1 MSLVFLILFTKPLS
15 LLLVRLY
22 ILWRQL
28 KCKGPVFW
36 GPSWQRSKE
45 NALRIKRKKRVRGS
59 IFGTAEKPRVS
70 IFKSNKYVSAQA
82 INDVEG
88 VTLAAVS
95 SKAMGLNVNKE
106 NAIKVAAQLAEN
118 LKAAGIEKVV
128 YDRNGYLYHGVVA
141 AFADALSDNGIKL

>member
-1 MSLVFLILFTKPLS
+1 MSRIKDLAK
-15 LLLVRLY
+15 
-22 ILWRQL
+22 
-28 KCKGPVFW
+28 K
-36 GPSWQRSKE
+36 

-70 IFKSNKYVSAQA
+70 IFKSNKYVSARA

-106 NAIKVAAQLAEN
+106 NAVKVAAQLAEN
-118 LKAAGIEKVV
+118 LKAAGIEAVV

-141 AFADALSDNGIKL
+141 AFADSLRENGIKL

>member
-1 MSLVFLILFTKPLS
+1 MSRIKDLAK
-15 LLLVRLY
+15 
-22 ILWRQL
+22 
-28 KCKGPVFW
+28 K
-36 GPSWQRSKE
+36 

-88 VTLAAVS
+88 ITLAAVS

-106 NAIKVAAQLAEN
+106 NAVKVAAQLAEN
-118 LKAAGIEKVV
+118 LKTAGIETVV

-141 AFADALSDNGIKL
+141 AFADALRDNGIKL

>member
-1 MSLVFLILFTKPLS
+1 MSREKDLAKKI
-15 LLLVRLY
+15 
-22 ILWRQL
+22 
-28 KCKGPVFW
+28 
-36 GPSWQRSKE
+36 
-45 NALRIKRKKRVRGS
+45 ALRIKRKKRVRGS

-88 VTLAAVS
+88 ITLAAVS

-106 NAIKVAAQLAEN
+106 NAVKVAAQLAEN
-118 LKAAGIEKVV
+118 LKTAGIETVV

-141 AFADALSDNGIKL
+141 AFADALRENGIKL

>member
-1 MSLVFLILFTKPLS
+1 MSRIKDLAK
-15 LLLVRLY
+15 
-22 ILWRQL
+22 
-28 KCKGPVFW
+28 K
-36 GPSWQRSKE
+36 

-106 NAIKVAAQLAEN
+106 NAVKVAAQLAEN
-118 LKAAGIEKVV
+118 LKAAGIESVV

-141 AFADALSDNGIKL
+141 AFADALRENGIKL

>member
-1 MSLVFLILFTKPLS
+1 MSRIKDLAK
-15 LLLVRLY
+15 
-22 ILWRQL
+22 
-28 KCKGPVFW
+28 K
-36 GPSWQRSKE
+36 
-45 NALRIKRKKRVRGS
+45 NALRIKRKKRVRSS

-118 LKAAGIEKVV
+118 LKAAGIETVV

-141 AFADALSDNGIKL
+141 AFADALRDNGIKL

>member
-1 MSLVFLILFTKPLS
+1 MSRIKDLAK
-15 LLLVRLY
+15 
-22 ILWRQL
+22 
-28 KCKGPVFW
+28 K
-36 GPSWQRSKE
+36 
-45 NALRIKRKKRVRGS
+45 NALRIKRKKRVRGN

-118 LKAAGIEKVV
+118 LKTAGIEKVV

-141 AFADALSDNGIKL
+141 AFADALRDNGIKL

>member
-1 MSLVFLILFTKPLS
+1 MSRIKDLAK
-15 LLLVRLY
+15 
-22 ILWRQL
+22 
-28 KCKGPVFW
+28 K
-36 GPSWQRSKE
+36 

-106 NAIKVAAQLAEN
+106 NAVKVAAQLAEN
-118 LKAAGIEKVV
+118 LKAAGIETVV

-141 AFADALSDNGIKL
+141 AFADALRDNGIKL

>member
-1 MSLVFLILFTKPLS
+1 MSRIKDLAK
-15 LLLVRLY
+15 
-22 ILWRQL
+22 
-28 KCKGPVFW
+28 K
-36 GPSWQRSKE
+36 

-88 VTLAAVS
+88 ITLAAVS

-106 NAIKVAAQLAEN
+106 NAVKVAAQLAEAF
-118 LKAAGIEKVV
+118 KAAGIETVV

-141 AFADALSDNGIKL
+141 AFADALRANGIKL

>member
-1 MSLVFLILFTKPLS
+1 MSRIKDLAK
-15 LLLVRLY
+15 
-22 ILWRQL
+22 
-28 KCKGPVFW
+28 K
-36 GPSWQRSKE
+36 
-45 NALRIKRKKRVRGS
+45 NALRIKRKKRDRGS

-106 NAIKVAAQLAEN
+106 NAVKVAAQLAEN
-118 LKAAGIEKVV
+118 LKAAGIEAVV

-141 AFADALSDNGIKL
+141 AFADSLRENGIKL

>member
-1 MSLVFLILFTKPLS
+1 MSREKDLAKKV
-15 LLLVRLY
+15 
-22 ILWRQL
+22 
-28 KCKGPVFW
+28 
-36 GPSWQRSKE
+36 
-45 NALRIKRKKRVRGS
+45 ALRIKRKKRVRS
-59 IFGTAEKPRVS
+59 NIFGTAEKPRVS

-141 AFADALSDNGIKL
+141 AFADALRENGIKL

>member
-1 MSLVFLILFTKPLS
+1 MSRIKDLAK
-15 LLLVRLY
+15 
-22 ILWRQL
+22 
-28 KCKGPVFW
+28 K
-36 GPSWQRSKE
+36 

-106 NAIKVAAQLAEN
+106 NAVKVAAQLAEN
-118 LKAAGIEKVV
+118 LKAAGVESVV

-141 AFADALSDNGIKL
+141 AFADALRENGIKL

>member
-1 MSLVFLILFTKPLS
+1 MSREKDLAK
-15 LLLVRLY
+15 
-22 ILWRQL
+22 
-28 KCKGPVFW
+28 K
-36 GPSWQRSKE
+36 

-118 LKAAGIEKVV
+118 LKTAGIEKVV
-128 YDRNGYLYHGVVA
+128 FDRNGYLYHGVVA
-141 AFADALSDNGIKL
+141 AFADALRDNGIKL